1 MEKEQIEKLSE
12 IVKDFKNHSNKDLI
26 LAMDSLNKEFE
37 TTKES
42 VIKLT
47 FYLDNLENTYNTILK
62 EYRER
67 TNT

>member
-1 MEKEQIEKLSE
+1 MEKEKIEKLSE
-12 IVKDFKNHSNKDLI
+12 IVNDFKNHSNKDLI

-42 VIKLT
+42 IIKLT
-47 FYLDNLENTYNTILK
+47 FYIDNLENTYNTILK

>member
-42 VIKLT
+42 IIKLT
-47 FYLDNLENTYNTILK
+47 FYIDNLENTYNTILK